1 VVVCGGTE
9 NMSMAPLS
17 LDGNSVRWG
26 VTLGKGLN
34 MYDSL
39 WSGLTDAHA
48 NIPMAITAENLA
60 QKYDLTRQDC
70 DNYAILSQQRW
81 KEGKD
86 GGWFDLE
93 MAPMEIKT
101 KKGPQTL
108 DTDEHPRPESTVEK
122 LSKLRPV
129 FKKDGVVTAAN
140 ASGICDGAGSIIL
153 ASEEAVKQHN
163 FKPLARI
170 ISYDVIGCDPNIM
183 GIGPVPAIQ
192 NALTKANL
200 TIDDMDRIEINEA
213 FASQYL
219 ACEKALQLDRSKTN
233 IHGGAI
239 SLGHPLAASGSRIL
253 THLTNEF
260 QKNKD
265 MNKCV
270 GAACIGGG
278 QGIAVVLER
287 V

>member
-1 VVVCGGTE
+1 MLTNTKSVFIIGAKRTPFGSFGGSLKQFTPTQLGAHATKAALTSSNNQIDPELIQNVFFGNVIPSSPDGAYLARHIGLQSGVKLETPCLTINRLCGSGFETVIQGIQSIMCSSSTNAHDQVVVCGGTE

-101 KKGPQTL
+101 KKGPQVNC
-108 DTDEHPRPESTVEK
+108 HV
-122 LSKLRPV
+122 
-129 FKKDGVVTAAN
+129 
-140 ASGICDGAGSIIL
+140 
-153 ASEEAVKQHN
+153 
-163 FKPLARI
+163 
-170 ISYDVIGCDPNIM
+170 
-183 GIGPVPAIQ
+183 
-192 NALTKANL
+192 
-200 TIDDMDRIEINEA
+200 
-213 FASQYL
+213 
-219 ACEKALQLDRSKTN
+219 
-233 IHGGAI
+233 
-239 SLGHPLAASGSRIL
+239 
-253 THLTNEF
+253 
-260 QKNKD
+260 
-265 MNKCV
+265 
-270 GAACIGGG
+270 
-278 QGIAVVLER
+278 
-287 V
+287 